1 MHSHFVPQAQ
11 LEDLKTRRDFPS
23 VKVTVDMASVTTN
36 NAETQA
42 ELPGEDWFSAAT
54 NPTATFSAT
63 RFRHV
68 SGNRYQA
75 SGTLSLR
82 GLSRPLTLPFTLT
95 ISGDLA
101 TMTGSATIDRTVF
114 GIGRGE
120 WAGTTDLP
128 APVSISVAIKADR
141 KTP

>member
-1 MHSHFVPQAQ
+1 
-11 LEDLKTRRDFPS
+11 
-23 VKVTVDMASVTTN
+23 MASATTN
-36 NAETQA
+36 NDDTQA
-42 ELPGEDWFSAAT
+42 ELPGKDWFSAAT
-54 NPTATFSAT
+54 HPTATFSAT

-82 GLSRPLTLPFTLT
+82 GVSRPLSLSFTLT
-95 ISGDLA
+95 ISGDVA

-114 GIGRGE
+114 GVGQGE

-128 APVSISVAIKADR
+128 APVSVSVAIKADR